1 MCGIGEEQ
9 PALNIASVGVT
20 MEWPIVAAGCT
31 FGLIIGSFLNV
42 VIARLPGG
50 QSIVSPRSQCPSC
63 GLAIA
68 WYDNLPILSYLYL
81 LGRCRGCAMPISP
94 RYPLVEGM
102 TSVLFG
108 FAVYR
113 FGLTIDL
120 AASLVLLSALVAITF
135 IDLDHRIIPNE
146 ISIPGIPIGFAF
158 GALRESVGPAD
169 AGLGILI
176 GGGALFAVAYLY
188 EKIRD
193 REGMGMGDVKLLAMI
208 GGFAGWQ
215 GVLVTMITGS
225 IVGTIAG
232 LALMIR
238 ERGTLQLAIP
248 FGPFLA
254 LGAAFHLFWG
264 EELLGWYLQM
274 TNP

>member
-1 MCGIGEEQ
+1 
-9 PALNIASVGVT
+9 
-20 MEWPIVAAGCT
+20 MEWPIVAAGCVL
-31 FGLIIGSFLNV
+31 GLIIGSFLNV

-81 LGRCRGCAMPISP
+81 MGRCRGCAVPISP

-146 ISIPGIPIGFAF
+146 IGH
-158 GALRESVGPAD
+158 REECPAAD
-169 AGLGILI
+169 QNAQ
-176 GGGALFAVAYLY
+176 ACVS
-188 EKIRD
+188 
-193 REGMGMGDVKLLAMI
+193 
-208 GGFAGWQ
+208 
-215 GVLVTMITGS
+215 GS
-225 IVGTIAG
+225 
-232 LALMIR
+232 
-238 ERGTLQLAIP
+238 
-248 FGPFLA
+248 
-254 LGAAFHLFWG
+254 H
-264 EELLGWYLQM
+264 
-274 TNP
+274 